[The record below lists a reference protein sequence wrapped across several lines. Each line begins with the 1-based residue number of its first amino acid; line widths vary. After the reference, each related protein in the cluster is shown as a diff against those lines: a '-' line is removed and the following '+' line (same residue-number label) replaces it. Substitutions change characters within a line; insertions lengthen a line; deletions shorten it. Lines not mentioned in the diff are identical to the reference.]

1 MMSKQIGWQKYE
13 DMIKKQISSPLASM
27 MMSANFEDFEEESEE
42 MSYLEEQDIEPQD
55 MIAVAV
61 PNSFYEQI
69 SLMTNYDCWLGHT
82 NFDLTPSIKTKLE
95 KVRGV
100 EVLKICSRY
109 RFFLGVGQMFNFSDV
124 RKEIED
130 VINQE

>member
-1 MMSKQIGWQKYE
+1 MLW
-13 DMIKKQISSPLASM
+13 
-27 MMSANFEDFEEESEE
+27 
-42 MSYLEEQDIEPQD
+42 
-55 MIAVAV
+55 
-61 PNSFYEQI
+61 
-69 SLMTNYDCWLGHT
+69 
-82 NFDLTPSIKTKLE
+82 KTKLE

>member
-1 MMSKQIGWQKYE
+1 MSKQIGWQKYE